1 MQPTLNP
8 MVNGKPRHE
17 WVWVSKIGS
26 RRFRYN
32 RGDVVMLKW
41 VIRRSIRRRSPN
53 NPTRYLVKR
62 IVAVPGDWV
71 QLKGNK
77 LVRERDSR

>member
-1 MQPTLNP
+1 MLPTLNP

-41 VIRRSIRRRSPN
+41 EILRSIR
-53 NPTRYLVKR
+53 
-62 IVAVPGDWV
+62 
-71 QLKGNK
+71 
-77 LVRERDSR
+77 

>member
-41 VIRRSIRRRSPN
+41 AILRSIR
-53 NPTRYLVKR
+53 
-62 IVAVPGDWV
+62 
-71 QLKGNK
+71 
-77 LVRERDSR
+77 